1 MCSPVPQLWS
11 QTCPQGFSPRV
22 PRRRSCPEV
31 AIHFLQQGE
40 HQGPVARW
48 PLTTPWRRRELLWC
62 IRISQLLIL
71 SNHLGGLSS
80 SVTGEMGTFCWAATD
95 CLRGNHLKVLTSEA
109 TMMIIIIC
117 RCAIIAAWLVS
128 LPAVD
133 REVAEVFKDEVG
145 FTRSFSK
152 EIHRRIRHWRFDEC

>member
-1 MCSPVPQLWS
+1 MCTCSPTLKSNMSARVFTESSSAPLVS
-11 QTCPQGFSPRV
+11 RSRDSFSPT
-22 PRRRSCPEV
+22 
-31 AIHFLQQGE
+31 
-40 HQGPVARW
+40 RW
-48 PLTTPWRRRELLWC
+48 ASGSGGSLAFDNSLKKESFYSELEY
-62 IRISQLLIL
+62 L

-80 SVTGEMGTFCWAATD
+80 SVTGEMGTFCWVATD
-95 CLRGNHLKVLTSEA
+95 CLRRGNHLKVLASEA

-117 RCAIIAAWLVS
+117 RCAMIDAWLVS